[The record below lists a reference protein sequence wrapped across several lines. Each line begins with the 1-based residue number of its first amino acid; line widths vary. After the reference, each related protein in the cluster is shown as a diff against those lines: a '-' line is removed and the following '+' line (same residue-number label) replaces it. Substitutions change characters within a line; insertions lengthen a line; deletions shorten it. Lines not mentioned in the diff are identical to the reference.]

1 MAHGYPIFLAV
12 RGRVCLVVGGG
23 AVAERKVR
31 ALLAE
36 GAAVR
41 VVSPTLTPA
50 LAAEAAAG
58 NLSHRDGPFVPADLT
73 GAFLAFAATDDAAVN
88 AAVAAAAEAA
98 GVPVNVADD
107 PSRSTFLVPST
118 FRRGEVAVAVS
129 TGGASPALAKRL
141 RADLEEKVGGEYA
154 ALARLLGEARQEVLR
169 RVPDTR
175 RRQDLLTR
183 LPEDLHRA
191 LREGGESAARAL
203 LTALL
208 HEAAGTAL
216 ERS

>member
-1 MAHGYPIFLAV
+1 MAHGYPIFLEV

-31 ALLAE
+31 ALLTQ
-36 GAAVR
+36 GGAVR
-41 VVSPTLTPA
+41 VVSPMLTPA
-50 LAAEAAAG
+50 LAAAAAAG
-58 NLSHRDGPFVPADLT
+58 HITHRERPFAPADLE
-73 GAFLAFAATDDAAVN
+73 GAFLVFAATDDPAVN

-98 GVPVNVADD
+98 RVPVNVADD

-118 FRRGEVAVAVS
+118 FQRGEVTVAVS

-141 RADLEEKVGGEYA
+141 RADLEEKVGEEYA
-154 ALARLLGEARQEVLR
+154 ALARLLGEARREVLR
-169 RVPDTR
+169 RVPDPR
-175 RRQDLLTR
+175 RRQDLFTR

-203 LTALL
+203 LAALL
-208 HEAAGTAL
+208 REAAGTTL
-216 ERS
+216 DRP

>member
-1 MAHGYPIFLAV
+1 MAHGYPIFLEV
-12 RGRVCLVVGGG
+12 RGRVCLVAGGG

-31 ALLAE
+31 ALLTQ

-58 NLSHRDGPFVPADLT
+58 RLTHRNRPFAPADLEGT
-73 GAFLAFAATDDAAVN
+73 FLAFAATDDPAAN

-98 GVPVNVADD
+98 RVPVNVADD

-118 FRRGEVAVAVS
+118 FQRGEVTVAVS

-141 RADLEEKVGGEYA
+141 RAELEEKVGEEYA
-154 ALARLLGEARQEVLR
+154 ALARLLGEARREVLR
-169 RVPDTR
+169 RVPDSR
-175 RRQDLLTR
+175 QRQDLFSRLT
-183 LPEDLHRA
+183 EDLHRA
-191 LREGGESAARAL
+191 LREGGERAARTRLTVL
-203 LTALL
+203 LR
-208 HEAAGTAL
+208 EAAGAAL
-216 ERS
+216 ERP

>member
-1 MAHGYPIFLAV
+1 MAHGYPIFLEV
-12 RGRVCLVVGGG
+12 RGRLCLVVGGG

-31 ALLAE
+31 GLLGQ

-58 NLSHRDGPFVPADLT
+58 HLVHRNRLFAPADLE
-73 GAFLAFAATDDAAVN
+73 GAFLAFAATDDPAVN

-98 GVPVNVADD
+98 RIPVNVADD
-107 PSRSTFLVPST
+107 PSRSTFLIPSSL
-118 FRRGEVAVAVS
+118 RRGDLTVAVS

-141 RADLEEKVGGEYA
+141 REELEATVGEEYA
-154 ALARLLGEARQEVLR
+154 ALARLLGEARQEILR
-169 RVPDTR
+169 GVPDGK
-175 RRQDLLTR
+175 RRQDLLAR

-191 LREGGESAARAL
+191 FRDGGEIAARTLLASLLREAAP
-203 LTALL
+203 
-208 HEAAGTAL
+208 AAP
-216 ERS
+216 ERP

>member
-1 MAHGYPIFLAV
+1 MAHGYPIFLEV
-12 RGRVCLVVGGG
+12 RGRLCLVVGGG

-31 ALLAE
+31 GLLEQGAL
-36 GAAVR
+36 VR

-58 NLSHRDGPFVPADLT
+58 HLVHRSRPFAPADLE
-73 GAFLAFAATDDAAVN
+73 GAFLAFAATDDPAVN

-98 GVPVNVADD
+98 RIPVNVADD

-118 FRRGEVAVAVS
+118 LKRGDLAVAVS

-141 RADLEEKVGGEYA
+141 RAELEEKVGEEYA
-154 ALARLLGEARQEVLR
+154 ALARLLGEARREVLR
-169 RVPDTR
+169 GVPDPTR
-175 RRQDLLTR
+175 RHALLTR

-191 LREGGESAARAL
+191 FREGGEQAARTL
-203 LTALL
+203 LASLL
-208 HEAAGTAL
+208 REAAPAAP
-216 ERS
+216 ERP